1 VCECVCELVCECVSV
16 CVCECVCV
24 CELFLGT
31 IDAGILPC
39 DLNIDMYVISEVM
52 YLTGLSFDV
61 VMTFNHWVLCVVYIA
76 HVKVNARVASPI
88 NSQTVVQADS

>member
-1 VCECVCELVCECVSV
+1 MSVSVCECARVCECVRVSV
-16 CVCECVCV
+16 CE

-31 IDAGILPC
+31 IAAGILPC
-39 DLNIDMYVISEVM
+39 DLNINMYVISEIT

>member
-1 VCECVCELVCECVSV
+1 
-16 CVCECVCV
+16 
-24 CELFLGT
+24 
-31 IDAGILPC
+31 
-39 DLNIDMYVISEVM
+39 MYVISEVT